1 MPPTLILIRHAE
13 ALHNATH
20 KSRPSPD
27 IPLWYPFT
35 ISPTNPLQQNYE
47 IPDPPLTE
55 LGEKQCV
62 EMRDHLRQHL
72 PLADVVELI
81 VVSPMRRTLQT
92 MLIGLDWLV
101 ERGVNVRPDADW
113 QENSDKPCDTGTPL
127 PTISAEFPT
136 LDFSTVDPLYPAKT
150 TPNNPYAFTRR
161 AVLARGTRALKNL
174 KHRPEKV
181 IAVVSH
187 SGFLRTAVCK
197 THFAN
202 ADYRVFEFAGDE
214 EEGEGVKLV
223 EWELTAGKG
232 GGMGRSEKGRADVT
246 ESDFPIEK
254 VEEEMGGKVAGE
266 AAREV
271 PKK

>member
-47 IPDPPLTE
+47 IPDPRSRSSARSNA
-55 LGEKQCV
+55 K
-62 EMRDHLRQHL
+62 LRQ
-72 PLADVVELI
+72 
-81 VVSPMRRTLQT
+81 TL
-92 MLIGLDWLV
+92 
-101 ERGVNVRPDADW
+101 RHRH
-113 QENSDKPCDTGTPL
+113 PL

-214 EEGEGVKLV
+214 EEGEGVK
-223 EWELTAGKG
+223 
-232 GGMGRSEKGRADVT
+232 SEKGRADVT